1 MLLSLRI
8 SLTVFL
14 DRVVLMDFSGKKGLI
29 LGVANDHSIAWAI
42 AQQIMDAGGTCGFT
56 HLPDRPDDERQ
67 RNRRRVSQLTDNYA
81 NAAFLIPM
89 DAQSDDDIKS
99 VMATTAEKFGKIDF
113 LLHSIAFADR
123 DDLAR
128 DTVYT
133 SRAGFK
139 LAMDVSV
146 YTLMAVTAAAKDL
159 FNPGAAIAT
168 MTYFGGEKC
177 VPGYNV
183 MGICKAAL
191 EATVRYLA
199 FDMGPQDV
207 RVNALSAGPVR
218 TLAGRAAGV
227 EEMLTMY
234 EHMAP
239 LGRNVKHEEVGRT
252 GAFLLSSASNGITG
266 EILHVDCGYNIMGS
280 PGRLLDKFRP

>member
-1 MLLSLRI
+1 MQ
-8 SLTVFL
+8 
-14 DRVVLMDFSGKKGLI
+14 FSGKKGLI

-42 AQQIMDAGGTCGFT
+42 AQEIMNNGGECGFT

-67 RNRRRVSQLTDNYA
+67 RNRRRVSQLTDKYE
-81 NAAFLIPM
+81 NAKFLIPM
-89 DAQSDDDIKS
+89 DAQKDEDIRS
-99 VMATTAEKFGKIDF
+99 VFQHAAETFGKIDF
-113 LLHSIAFADR
+113 VLHSIAFADR
-123 DDLAR
+123 DDLAK
-128 DTVYT
+128 DTVHT
-133 SRAGFK
+133 SREGFK

-146 YTLMAVTAAAKDL
+146 YTLIAVTAAAKDL
-159 FNPGAAIAT
+159 LNPGGAVAT

-199 FDMGPQDV
+199 YDMGPQGV

-227 EEMLTMY
+227 EEMLTLY

-239 LGRNVKHEEVGRT
+239 LGRNVRHEEVGKT
-252 GAFLLSSASNGITG
+252 GAFLLSSASDGITG
-266 EILHVDCGYNIMGS
+266 EVLHVDGGYHAMGS
-280 PGRLLDKFRP
+280 PGRLLEKLKS